1 MNCEK
6 YLILI
11 DDLIEGELDSENA
24 AQVNSHLSAC
34 RECDAYYAMLREEK
48 EMYGQFLFDVE
59 PPKNLWNQFQT
70 KIETVPVVQI
80 AETSNVSS
88 GWNFNIFN
96 YFRLYPALGFAT
108 ILVFCAYGFWKFIPN
123 KTNSNDEFAVKTNPV
138 AKQTQN
144 HSFEN
149 TAGNES
155 KITSNNDV
163 NSDPVHLPEPTKAAY
178 KPKSENQ
185 KTTDKKVNPTI
196 IEPVQP
202 KTKKVFENPNQQL
215 QAQLTEEQMQLKAL
229 DTETAQQIEKIELLL
244 RSFRNARV
252 VEGSTLYDVAYEKEQ
267 ARKLLGKN
275 VQLRQIAENYG
286 ALYTEE
292 LLDKAEPFLLDI
304 ANLDNNPQP
313 EQVLD
318 IKERVKN
325 QNIIASLQ
333 VY

>member
-34 RECDAYYAMLREEK
+34 RECDSYYAMLREEK

-59 PPKNLWNQFQT
+59 PPKDLWNQFQT
-70 KIETVPVVQI
+70 KIETVPVVPI
-80 AETSNVSS
+80 VETPNVSS
-88 GWNFNIFN
+88 SWNFNIFN
-96 YFRLYPALGFAT
+96 YFRLYPALGFAA

-123 KTNSNDEFAVKTNPV
+123 KTVSNDEFAVKTNSI
-138 AKQTQN
+138 AEETKNQ
-144 HSFEN
+144 SFEN
-149 TAGNES
+149 VTENEPKTA
-155 KITSNNDV
+155 SNNKD
-163 NSDPVHLPEPTKAAY
+163 SLTDLSEPTKAAY
-178 KPKSENQ
+178 TPKSENQ
-185 KTTDKKVNPTI
+185 KTKDKKVNPTI
-196 IEPVQP
+196 ADPVQP
-202 KTKKVFENPNQQL
+202 KTKKVFANPNQEL
-215 QAQLTEEQMQLKAL
+215 QAQLTDEQMQLKAL

-244 RSFRNARV
+244 RAFRNARV

-267 ARKLLGKN
+267 ARKLLNKN

>member
-34 RECDAYYAMLREEK
+34 RECDSYYAMLREEK
-48 EMYGQFLFDVE
+48 EIYGQFLFDVE
-59 PPKNLWNQFQT
+59 PPKDLWNQFQT
-70 KIETVPVVQI
+70 KIETVPVVPT

-96 YFRLYPALGFAT
+96 YFRLYPALGFAA
-108 ILVFCAYGFWKFIPN
+108 IIVFCAYGFWKFVPN
-123 KTNSNDEFAVKTNPV
+123 KIVSNDEYAVKTNPV

-144 HSFEN
+144 QSFEN
-149 TAGNES
+149 VTENEP
-155 KITSNNDV
+155 KIKPNNDGKG
-163 NSDPVHLPEPTKAAY
+163 NPDNLPQPIKTAY
-178 KPKSENQ
+178 KLKSENQ
-185 KTTDKKVNPTI
+185 KTQDKKVISTTVD
-196 IEPVQP
+196 PVQP
-202 KTKKVFENPNQQL
+202 KMKKVFANPNQEL
-215 QAQLTEEQMQLKAL
+215 QAQLTDEQMQLKAL